1 MLEAGSDLAESTE
14 VFSWSLRSSWDG
26 REGMD
31 VVVVSNAVERCEST
45 VDVSLVGWVDDLALS
60 GLGVEKELASLVC
73 PARSDREL
81 RTEPDRA
88 TGLVVADHS
97 CALKPSEACG

>member
-1 MLEAGSDLAESTE
+1 
-14 VFSWSLRSSWDG
+14 
-26 REGMD
+26 MD
-31 VVVVSNAVERCEST
+31 VVVVVVVSNAVERCESA

-73 PARSDREL
+73 PTRSDREL

-88 TGLVVADHS
+88 TGLVVAEDHS